1 MDLRAV
7 LDLLVRVDA
16 HARVDHRLVAE
27 RDVVADRDALVHA
40 RVQAHVA
47 AAAQDRAL
55 HDGAAAD
62 VRRRVDHRARDTRAL
77 AQRHTGVQ
85 DAVRADRGV
94 GRDGRVVA
102 DERRPL
108 DALDVVDLDALADP
122 DVAAHLQARDL
133 QLHLLVE
140 RVEVR
145 LPVLVEVPDVLP
157 VAVADEAVGEIVGR
171 IERKGSTI
179 VALELRTLDETTAK
193 QHYAEHDGKPFFD
206 DLVAFITRSPL
217 VAMVVEGPDAW
228 KVMRTMMGTTNPREA
243 APGTIRGDL
252 AIELT
257 ENLVHGSDGPES
269 AAREIA
275 LFFPG
280 LS

>member
-1 MDLRAV
+1 MT
-7 LDLLVRVDA
+7 
-16 HARVDHRLVAE
+16 AE
-27 RDVVADRDALVHA
+27 RTLV
-40 RVQAHVA
+40 
-47 AAAQDRAL
+47 L
-55 HDGAAAD
+55 CKP
-62 VRRRVDHRARDTRAL
+62 
-77 AQRHTGVQ
+77 
-85 DAVRADRGV
+85 DAVERG
-94 GRDGRVVA
+94 
-102 DERRPL
+102 L
-108 DALDVVDLDALADP
+108 
-122 DVAAHLQARDL
+122 
-133 QLHLLVE
+133 
-140 RVEVR
+140 
-145 LPVLVEVPDVLP
+145 
-157 VAVADEAVGEIVGR
+157 VGEIVGR
-171 IERKGSTI
+171 IERKGLSI
-179 VALELRTLDETTAK
+179 VALERRMLDAGTAK

-228 KVMRTMMGTTNPREA
+228 KVMRTMMGATNPREA